1 MFTGKQ
7 FEGDI
12 VIDKMDQKDD
22 QVNMEFQFKGE
33 KGRAE
38 LQLIC
43 KDNLIKMQGSF
54 RLPNRTGDW
63 NFAKLQNARAAKSGA
78 DLFAANCSICHYPD
92 RKDTK
97 KGPGLVGLFKNPTL
111 PKTGRSTSEKNV
123 RQTLIN
129 GGEKMPPFKHLQDQE
144 IKAIINYLKSL

>member
-1 MFTGKQ
+1 MSDGALGPGEVCQRYAT
-7 FEGDI
+7 EGYDFLCI
-12 VIDKMDQKDD
+12 SDHYLGLYDYPIADT
-22 QVNMEFQFKGE
+22 
-33 KGRAE
+33 
-38 LQLIC
+38 I
-43 KDNLIKMQGSF
+43 
-54 RLPNRTGDW
+54 PNRTDDW

-111 PKTGRSTSEKNV
+111 PKTGRSTNEKNV